1 MTGKRVDWI
10 RRVGALLLV
19 VLALGTMGCA
29 TTLLFVKDTAS
40 LVGTVKKVVA
50 P

>member
-1 MTGKRVDWI
+1 MTGTHAEWI
-10 RRVGALLLV
+10 RRAGALLLM

-40 LVGTVKKVVA
+40 LVGTAKKVVA